1 MKASMKASVRVLLTA
16 TALAALSTIGLTTGA
31 RAGVPNDERVTQQAD
46 APKQAQPSPPHRG
59 FGPQV
64 DTAEQTSDAGALDRH
79 SQPAPTPKPAP
90 SPATPTRQGLSGG
103 VVALAVA
110 LLAVL
115 TVAAALLLARR
126 RPRPQLTG

>member
-31 RAGVPNDERVTQQAD
+31 RAGVPTDERVTQQAD
-46 APKQAQPSPPHRG
+46 APQQAQPSPPHRG

-64 DTAEQTSDAGALDRH
+64 DTAGQTSDAGAVDRH
-79 SQPAPTPKPAP
+79 SEPAPAP